1 MRHAQYWSTIA
12 LSIALLGAC
21 GDDEDTTTTD
31 TVAGDTSTAET
42 TVAETTVVA
51 ETVVAETVVAETTAA
66 DTVATDAPPGETAE
80 DTTPPTETTETDTAT
95 AQDTTPDETAAG
107 VTFDDPHAIFAVKCT
122 PCHAGGSSGGHNM
135 AATDV
140 AAAFTDSQKAAVNA
154 ACAGKTK
161 GACTLIRIQAG
172 QMPAGRGC
180 SGNPETDAANSAC
193 LTAAQQATL
202 KAWIDGGQLAPL

>member
-1 MRHAQYWSTIA
+1 MRHAQTWSTIA

-31 TVAGDTSTAET
+31 TVAAETATAAETTVAETATAAET
-42 TVAETTVVA
+42 TVAETTVA
-51 ETVVAETVVAETTAA
+51 ETTVAETTVAET
-66 DTVATDAPPGETAE
+66 TVAET
-80 DTTPPTETTETDTAT
+80 TTTETTETDTAT
-95 AQDTTPDETAAG
+95 AQDTAPDETAAG

-140 AAAFTDSQKAAVNA
+140 AAAFTDSQKAAVKA